1 MELMTP
7 PLVWAQTQPAAANPN
22 SIALLALRRWFSSLT
37 LSSPQPVPGLHGLW
51 AFLAGLGFLLVAAL
65 FFQGPVAVLK
75 QLFDLPGH
83 VRLVQKATRRV
94 WRAGRMISIAIG
106 FTVLSWTASQS
117 LVFIRESGR
126 RLDLTLLTKSRRLG
140 ELAMEQ
146 GILAGM
152 TPLRDV
158 AGLGD
163 NLPLLLFAAIML
175 FRASL
180 DLPGWGSLPDDGAGT
195 SPAQGRTGWST
206 LVWASLC
213 STRSI
218 EPWRGGRG
226 AATCP
231 WGAVWSSRRSSCRS

>member
-7 PLVWAQTQPAAANPN
+7 PLVWAQTQPAAVNPN

-51 AFLAGLGFLLVAAL
+51 AFLAGLGFLLVVAL

-83 VRLVQKATRRV
+83 VRLVRDGDAAGVACRPDDLDRDRLYRV
-94 WRAGRMISIAIG
+94 ILDG
-106 FTVLSWTASQS
+106 QS
-117 LVFIRESGR
+117 VAWSSSRDSGR

-140 ELAMEQ
+140 ELALEQ

-163 NLPLLLFAAIML
+163 NLPLLIFAAIML

-180 DLPGWGSLPDDGAGT
+180 DLPGWGISAGRRRRRLAGAE
-195 SPAQGRTGWST
+195 AHRAGRH
-206 LVWASLC
+206 
-213 STRSI
+213 
-218 EPWRGGRG
+218 
-226 AATCP
+226 
-231 WGAVWSSRRSSCRS
+231 